1 MYQAKPQRQ
10 EYFAKLLADA
20 RVQKA
25 LAFIEADQPR
35 CVEELKQLVVIE
47 APSWQEEERAK
58 AFAKLLQSQGLE
70 DVHIA
75 EGGNVVSLRKGSEPA
90 ENKKVVIDGHMDT
103 VFPFG
108 TVKGVEEKDGVLYA
122 PGIGDD
128 TRALTMLLC
137 IDRAL
142 TAAGLTTKKNVLFVG
157 TTREEGMGG
166 LGGIH
171 DLLVSRDDISNTSH
185 LDNHNMASI
194 CYQATRGETWEFIIH
209 GKAGHSYGA
218 FGTMSNAIHAGARA
232 IMKFAEMPVPEDP
245 RTTYCTSNF
254 HAGTAAGVHAFAEEA
269 SIKVNF
275 RSNSLEEFQKMKEQ
289 IFRAFEEAGAEENA
303 YWGKDTLTYEV
314 KLINDTPGGLQPDDA
329 PMVEAAALAID
340 ACGVTPV
347 LGKGGST
354 NANIAIGRGIPAV
367 CLGRGYVPEGES
379 GNIRNH
385 SVDEFFPLHNAFK
398 AIQSAFL
405 VLLATAGVEGLCDPM
420 E

>member
-1 MYQAKPQRQ
+1 MYQAKPERRAL
-10 EYFAKLLADA
+10 FDKLLADE

-35 CVEELKQLVVIE
+35 CVEELKKLVVIE
-47 APSWQEEERAK
+47 APSWQEGERAK
-58 AFAKLLQSQGLE
+58 AFAEMLQSQGLL
-70 DVHIA
+70 DVHIG
-75 EGGNVVSLRKGSEPA
+75 EGGNVISLRKGA
-90 ENKKVVIDGHMDT
+90 QDGKKVVIEGHMDT

-108 TVKGVEEKDGVLYA
+108 TVKGVEERDGVLYA

-142 TAAGLTTKKNVLFVG
+142 TEAGLKTVKDVLFVG

-166 LGGIH
+166 LGGIR
-171 DLLVSRDDISNTSH
+171 DLLESRDDIAATVH
-185 LDNHNMASI
+185 LDNHNMAAI

-232 IMKFAEMPVPEDP
+232 IMKFAEMPVPQDP

-269 SIKVNF
+269 SIKINF
-275 RSNSLEEFQKMKEQ
+275 RSNSLEEFQKMKDQ
-289 IFRAFEEAGAEENA
+289 IFKAFEEAVAEENA

-329 PMVEAAALAID
+329 PMVEAAQMAIE
-340 ACGVTPV
+340 AVGVKPV
-347 LGKGGST
+347 LSKGGST
-354 NANIAIGRGIPAV
+354 NANIAIGKGIPAV
-367 CLGRGYVPEGES
+367 CLGRGFVPEGES

-398 AIQSAFL
+398 AIQSAML
-405 VLLATAGVEGLCDPM
+405 VLLATAGVEGLTDPI